1 MKVILIE
8 DDSIIGDMIK
18 MYLTEEGNIVDRV
31 DTGSRGLTLVENSQ
45 PDIVI
50 IDLMLPD
57 LNGMEVCREL
67 RKDSLVPIV
76 IISMNTDV
84 LCRVEALN
92 AGADDYLCKPF
103 SMKELLA
110 RMNAIVRRTRQ
121 GSRRQEDRG
130 SIGEYRT
137 KNKGIIIEHE
147 FRAIKVQGR
156 RVETTFTE
164 FEIMKL
170 LYNHPERV
178 FSREELIIYLRGIHT
193 LVNERSIDVHVMKLR
208 NKIEADPK
216 NPRYIKTVWGIGYK
230 FSPWKFED
238 YEEKT

>member
-8 DDSIIGDMIK
+8 DDMIIGDMIK
-18 MYLTEEGNIVDRV
+18 MYLAEEGNIVYRV
-31 DTGSRGLTLVENSQ
+31 DTGTGGLALIEEKQ
-45 PDIVI
+45 PDLVI
-50 IDLMLPD
+50 IDLVLPD
-57 LNGMEVCREL
+57 LNGIEVCREI
-67 RKDSLVPIV
+67 RKESVVPIV
-76 IISMNTDV
+76 IISMNTEV
-84 LCRVEALN
+84 MSRVEALN

-110 RMNAIVRRTRQ
+110 RMNAILRRAYQRSNYKEAD
-121 GSRRQEDRG
+121 GSHSISRPEDK
-130 SIGEYRT
+130 SIV
-137 KNKGIIIEHE
+137 IEHE
-147 FRAIKVQGR
+147 YRSIKVQGKI
-156 RVETTFTE
+156 VETTFTE

-208 NKIEADPK
+208 NKIELDPK
-216 NPRYIKTVWGIGYK
+216 NPKYIKTVWGIGYK
-230 FSPWKFED
+230 FSLNKFNK

>member
-8 DDSIIGDMIK
+8 DDGIIGDMIK

-31 DTGSRGLTLVENSQ
+31 GTGIEGLGLINSSP
-45 PDIVI
+45 PDLVI
-50 IDLMLPD
+50 IDLVLPD
-57 LNGMEVCREL
+57 LNGMEVCREI
-67 RKDSLVPIV
+67 RKNSLVPIV

-84 LCRVEALN
+84 LCRIEALN

-110 RMNAIVRRTRQ
+110 RMNAIVRRTTQ
-121 GSRRQEDRG
+121 GYRGQEGNDKTG
-130 SIGEYRT
+130 IYKPES
-137 KNKGIIIEHE
+137 KGIVIEHE

-178 FSREELIIYLRGIHT
+178 FSREELIIYLRGINT
-193 LVNERSIDVHVMKLR
+193 LVNERSVDVHVMKLR
-208 NKIEADPK
+208 NKLEADPR
-216 NPRYIKTVWGIGYK
+216 NPKFIKTVWGIGYK
-230 FSPWKFED
+230 FSAGTFED

>member
-130 SIGEYRT
+130 SIGEYRMR
-137 KNKGIIIEHE
+137 NKGIVIEHE
-147 FRAIKVQGR
+147 FRAINVQGR

>member
-137 KNKGIIIEHE
+137 KNEGIIIEHE
-147 FRAIKVQGR
+147 FRTIKVQGR

-230 FSPWKFED
+230 FSP
-238 YEEKT
+238 